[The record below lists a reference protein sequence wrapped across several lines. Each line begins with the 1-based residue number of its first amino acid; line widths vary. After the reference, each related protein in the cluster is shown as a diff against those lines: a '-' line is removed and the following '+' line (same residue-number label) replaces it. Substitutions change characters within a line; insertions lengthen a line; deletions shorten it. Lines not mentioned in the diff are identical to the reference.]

1 MLTLGSAKLAENFS
15 VNVTAKYH
23 DNFMWQQSGFIDA
36 MIPAN
41 TTFDASML
49 FQLPSLN
56 SRVKIGGTN
65 LGGDEYFAMPGSG
78 AIGSQFY
85 VGFTIN
91 P

>member
-1 MLTLGSAKLAENFS
+1 
-15 VNVTAKYH
+15 
-23 DNFMWQQSGFIDA
+23 
-36 MIPAN
+36 MIPAR

-65 LGGDEYFAMPGSG
+65 LGGEEYFMMAGSG

>member
-1 MLTLGSAKLAENFS
+1 
-15 VNVTAKYH
+15 
-23 DNFMWQQSGFIDA
+23 
-36 MIPAN
+36 
-41 TTFDASML
+41 ML

-65 LGGDEYFAMPGSG
+65 LGGEEYFMMAGSG

-85 VGFTIN
+85 VGLTIN